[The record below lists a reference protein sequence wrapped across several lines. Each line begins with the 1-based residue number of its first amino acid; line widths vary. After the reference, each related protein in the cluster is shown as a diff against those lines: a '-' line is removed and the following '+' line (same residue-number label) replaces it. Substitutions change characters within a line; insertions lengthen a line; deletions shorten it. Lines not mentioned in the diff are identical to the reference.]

1 MSLNVF
7 HAGHFMEHV
16 VRTENKLRNRYI
28 WYLKNDTAI
37 GKMIGY
43 GYYWE
48 EFMVDLYKHYY
59 VEGTDVIDI
68 GGNIGMNTL
77 LMEEFVSEYNQ
88 IHVFEPVYH
97 EIIRKTLEENNVSEQ
112 RVRVYPVGLSDTQH
126 EVSFHIHPWD
136 SQNNFGAVSMCK
148 TEELRQDRADMHRGT
163 LLVNIDVFP
172 LTFFEFPRRVSVV
185 KIDVEGLECSVL
197 KGMMSFIRVH
207 QPTIFIEIW
216 KHKLGEFLNS
226 KEGHELFLHLKYK
239 IGRIQLSKYI
249 GIDENDE
256 EDYIL
261 YHGDIP
267 TKFHVQMFNVNVV
280 QITNDS

>member
-1 MSLNVF
+1 
-7 HAGHFMEHV
+7 MEHV

-37 GKMIGY
+37 GKMLGY

-48 EFMVDLYKHYY
+48 EYMFDFYKYFY
-59 VEGTDVIDI
+59 VEGTDVIDV

-77 LMEEFVSEYNQ
+77 LFEEFVSDHNQ

-97 EIIRKTLEENNVSEQ
+97 EIIHKTLQENNVSEQ
-112 RVRVYPVGLSDTQH
+112 RVVVYPVGLSDELQR
-126 EVSFHIHPWD
+126 EVPFYIHPWD
-136 SQNNFGAVSMCK
+136 SQHNFGAVSMCK
-148 TEELRQDRADMHRGT
+148 TEELREDRRELHQGN

-172 LTFFEFPRRVSVV
+172 LTSFQFPRRVSIV

-197 KGMMSFIRVH
+197 KGMMSFIRLH

-226 KEGHELFLHLKYK
+226 KEGRELFLQLKYK

-261 YHGDIP
+261 YHGNLP
-267 TKFHVQMFNVNVV
+267 TTFHVQMFHVTTT
-280 QITNDS
+280 ITNDSL